1 MASDYGTIRDANK
14 AEYGNVGRWG
24 RDVLVNRYDSSS
36 HFIFEILQNA
46 EDALK
51 RRVGWKGSRAVRFEL
66 GARELRII
74 HCGNP
79 FTLRDVKGV
88 CGVGETTKDL
98 TDIGRFG
105 IGFKSVYSIT
115 NRPEIHSGDEDFAIE
130 NFVFPVGAPPIDR
143 APDET
148 VFVLPL
154 RDDDPGIR
162 SAVADGLSELGPRT
176 LLFLRQVE
184 EIAWRVDG
192 GSSGLYLK
200 DKSEDAGDGSRRV
213 ALVGERDGKPV
224 IDETW
229 LVFSEE
235 ASTAAGGVAGYIE
248 LAFLL
253 VADAVGKPP
262 AIRRIDKSR
271 LSAFFPTVVETD
283 LGFLVQ
289 GPYRTTPSRDNV
301 PPRDPWNIKLVAET
315 ANLLVECLHT
325 LKHKGLLDVAAL
337 LSLPI
342 DSTKFEEGSMFAP
355 LFEAVRSEL
364 ENEELLPRA
373 GGGWT
378 SAKRARLA
386 RTQELRELLDG
397 GQLASLLGQTG
408 EVHWLSGDITRDTA
422 APLRNYLLYELDIT
436 ELTPEQVLPRLS
448 KAFLEAQSD
457 QWILRMYEFL
467 SGQPRLVQQGKTASI
482 PLVRLESGSHVV
494 AEADDQPQ
502 AFLPSTITTDFPT
515 VRRSVCSTTKS
526 LELLKALGL
535 TEPDAVDDVVRN
547 VLPKYRND
555 TVEADGDE
563 YAADIKRILT
573 AYSTQHR
580 GQRDKLIADLKKASF
595 IMAVDTET
603 GEGFVSTPGDV
614 YLATE
619 KLKALF
625 AGVKGVMLVDDSYA
639 CLRGEDVRELLEAC
653 GVSRTLSP
661 LSVPCKLTWEEKSA
675 LRRRAGNE
683 SMTRDET
690 PSDHTLRGLPELLAH
705 MKTLPPDD
713 RRMRA
718 AQLWDSLRDTLQ
730 RLREGAFSSNYSWT
744 RYDRFTTQFDAEFVR
759 TLNSEEWITEAD
771 GKPQKPEFVTFESL
785 GWEPSPFL
793 ASRIH
798 FKPPIIDQLA
808 TESGIEPKV
817 LELLKKRGLTRVAE
831 LMAALGDDED
841 DAATEDNTDG
851 GDEGAD
857 TPEPGADDT
866 AGSVKDADGSDP
878 TPSTPD
884 PTANDPVGTGTGT
897 GASGHGASTGT
908 GPGQNG
914 TGTSVGGGGG
924 GAPKPGTGAHD
935 GTKKPNGSMGE
946 GGAGAGP
953 QKPGRRPP
961 GSVGGRPF
969 ISYLGAHPTDQEP
982 DPDGLDYKKRMDLEA
997 KGIEFIRRLE
1007 PSLQPTPAGNKGYD
1021 LFEPGPDGHPVRWV
1035 EVKAMTGGLEDR
1047 PVGISIDQFECAQDH
1062 GESFWLY
1069 VVEHAAS
1076 DSPRLVKIQ
1085 DPAGLARTFTFD
1097 HGWLNVA
1104 EIVISDPH
1112 SSDKSEEDRQ
1122 HA

>member
-51 RRVGWKGSRAVRFEL
+51 RRVGWRGSRAVRFEL
-66 GARELRII
+66 NAKELRII

-115 NRPEIHSGDEDFAIE
+115 NRPEIHSGEEDFAIE
-130 NFVFPVGAPPIDR
+130 NFVFPVAVPRIDR
-143 APDET
+143 ASDET

-154 RDDDPGIR
+154 RDDDPEIH
-162 SAVADGLSELGPRT
+162 SAVAEGLSELGPRT

-184 EIAWRVDG
+184 EIAWKVEG

-200 DKSEDAGDGSRRV
+200 DKADDAGDRSRRV

-224 IDETW
+224 VDETW

-235 ASTAAGGVAGYIE
+235 ARSDTGAVAGYIE

-253 VADAVGKPP
+253 VAEAGGKPP

-301 PPRDPWNIKLVAET
+301 PPRDPWNIKLVADT
-315 ANLLVECLHT
+315 ATLLVESLHT
-325 LKHKGLLDVAAL
+325 LKRMGLLDVGAL

-342 DSTKFEEGSMFAP
+342 DGTKFEEGSMFAP
-355 LFEAVRSEL
+355 LFDAVLTEL
-364 ENEELLPRA
+364 ENEDLLPRA

-378 SAKRARLA
+378 SAKHARLA
-386 RTQELRELLDG
+386 RTQELRDLLDG
-397 GQLASLLGQTG
+397 GQLASLLGQNG

-422 APLRNYLLYELDIT
+422 APLRNYLLYQLDIT
-436 ELTPEQVLPRLS
+436 ELTPEQVLPRFN

-482 PLVRLESGSHVV
+482 PLVRLESGQHVV

-502 AFLPSTITTDFPT
+502 AFLPSNIQTDFPT
-515 VRRSVCSTTKS
+515 VRRSVCSTAKS
-526 LELLKALGL
+526 LELLKSLGL

-547 VLPKYRND
+547 VLPKYRNN

-563 YAADIKRILT
+563 YAGDIKRILN

-595 IMAVDTET
+595 IMSVDTET

-619 KLKALF
+619 KLKSLF
-625 AGVKGVMLVDDSYA
+625 AGVKGVMLVDDSYS
-639 CLRGEDVRELLEAC
+639 CLRGEDVRDLLEAC
-653 GVSRTLSP
+653 GVSRTLCP
-661 LSVPCKLTWEEKSA
+661 ISVPCRLTWQERSA
-675 LRRRAGNE
+675 LRRAAGNE

-705 MKTLPPDD
+705 MKTLAPDD
-713 RRMRA
+713 RRKRA
-718 AQLWDSLRDTLQ
+718 SLLWDSLRDTLQ
-730 RLREGAFSSNYSWT
+730 RLREGAFSSSYSWT

-759 TLNSEEWITEAD
+759 TLNAEEWITDAE
-771 GKPQKPEFVTFESL
+771 GNPQRPEFVTFESL

-793 ASRIH
+793 ASKIH

-808 TESGIEPKV
+808 VESGIEPKV
-817 LELLKKRGLTRVAE
+817 LELLKKRGLTSVAE
-831 LMAALGDDED
+831 LVAALGEEEE
-841 DAATEDNTDG
+841 DAATEDEAG
-851 GDEGAD
+851 GRDVGTGTSD
-857 TPEPGADDT
+857 EPGADDT
-866 AGSVKDADGSDP
+866 DGDDDGADN
-878 TPSTPD
+878 PD
-884 PTANDPVGTGTGT
+884 TTATQPVGTGAGGPTGGT
-897 GASGHGASTGT
+897 STGT
-908 GPGQNG
+908 GPGRTE
-914 TGTSVGGGGG
+914 TGSAGGGSAGG
-924 GAPKPGTGAHD
+924 TYGDGSRTPGSGAQDGPRNPG
-935 GTKKPNGSMGE
+935 GSAE

-953 QKPGRRPP
+953 QKPGRRTP

-969 ISYLGAHPTDQEP
+969 ISYLGTHSSEEEP
-982 DPDGLDYKKRMDLEA
+982 DPDGLDHQKRMDLEA
-997 KGIEFIRRLE
+997 KGIEFILQLE

-1021 LFEPGPDGHPVRWV
+1021 LFEPGPNGQPTRWV

-1047 PVGISIDQFECAQDH
+1047 PVGISIDQFECAQKH
-1062 GESFWLY
+1062 GEAFWLY

-1076 DSPRLVKIQ
+1076 DSPRLVKIH

-1097 HGWLNVA
+1097 HGWLSVA
-1104 EIVISDPH
+1104 EIVVSDSL
-1112 SSDKSEEDRQ
+1112 SSDKHREGRQ

>member
-1 MASDYGTIRDANK
+1 MASDYRTIRDANK
-14 AEYGNVGRWG
+14 TEYGNVGRWG

-51 RRVGWKGSRAVRFEL
+51 RRTGWKGSRAVRFEL
-66 GARELRII
+66 GTKELRII

-105 IGFKSVYSIT
+105 IGFKSVYSVT
-115 NRPEIHSGDEDFAIE
+115 NRPAIHSGSEDFAIE
-130 NFVFPVGAPPIDR
+130 SFVFPVAAPPIDR
-143 APDET
+143 VSDET

-162 SAVADGLSELGPRT
+162 SAVASGLSELGPRT

-184 EIAWRVDG
+184 EIAWKVEG

-200 DKSEDAGDGSRRV
+200 GKSEDTGDGSRRV
-213 ALVGERDGKPV
+213 TLVGERDGKSV

-235 ASTAAGGVAGYIE
+235 ASTAAGAVAGYIE

-253 VADAVGKPP
+253 VADAAGKPP

-315 ANLLVECLHT
+315 ADLLVESLHS
-325 LKHKGLLDVAAL
+325 LKAKGLLDVAAL

-355 LFEAVRSEL
+355 LFDAVRDEL
-364 ENEELLPRA
+364 EGEDLLPRA

-386 RTQELRELLDG
+386 RTQELRELIDG
-397 GQLASLLGQTG
+397 SQLASLLGQTG

-422 APLRNYLLYELDIT
+422 APLRNYLLYELDVT
-436 ELTPEQVLPRLS
+436 ELTPEQFLPRLS
-448 KAFLEAQSD
+448 KAFLEAQTD
-457 QWILRMYEFL
+457 QWILRLYEFL
-467 SGQPRLVQQGKTASI
+467 SGQPRLIQQGKTASI
-482 PLVRLESGSHVV
+482 PLVRLEGGAHVV

-502 AFLPSTITTDFPT
+502 AFLPSTIKTDFPT

-526 LELLKALGL
+526 LELLKTLGL

-547 VLPKYRND
+547 VLPKYRQD

-563 YAADIKRILT
+563 YAADIRRIVT

-595 IMAVDTET
+595 IMAVDAED
-603 GEGFVSTPGDV
+603 GEGLVSTPGDV

-625 AGVKGVMLVDDSYA
+625 AGVKGVLLVDDSYA
-639 CLRGEDVRELLEAC
+639 CLRGEDIRELLEAC

-661 LSVPCKLTWEEKSA
+661 LDVPCKLTWQEKSA
-675 LRRRAGNE
+675 LRRKAGNE

-690 PSDHTLRGLPELLAH
+690 PADHTLRGLPELLAH

-713 RRMRA
+713 RRNRA
-718 AQLWDSLRDTLQ
+718 TLLWESLRDTLQ
-730 RLREGAFSSNYSWT
+730 RLREGTFSSSYSWT

-759 TLNSEEWITEAD
+759 TLNAEEWITDAE
-771 GKPQKPEFVTFESL
+771 GRPQKPEFVTFESL

-793 ASRIH
+793 ASKIH

-808 TESGIEPKV
+808 AESGIEPKV
-817 LELLKKRGLTRVAE
+817 LELLKKRGLTSVAE
-831 LMAALGDDED
+831 LVAALGDDEE
-841 DAATEDNTDG
+841 DAESGESPDG
-851 GDEGAD
+851 SDSSADAPPAPGAGD
-857 TPEPGADDT
+857 TPGTVEDA
-866 AGSVKDADGSDP
+866 VKNILGGNASDP
-878 TPSTPD
+878 TPPVPD
-884 PTANDPVGTGTGT
+884 PTANDPVGTGT
-897 GASGHGASTGT
+897 
-908 GPGQNG
+908 NG
-914 TGTSVGGGGG
+914 SGGGS
-924 GAPKPGTGAHD
+924 
-935 GTKKPNGSMGE
+935 NG
-946 GGAGAGP
+946 
-953 QKPGRRPP
+953 
-961 GSVGGRPF
+961 
-969 ISYLGAHPTDQEP
+969 
-982 DPDGLDYKKRMDLEA
+982 
-997 KGIEFIRRLE
+997 
-1007 PSLQPTPAGNKGYD
+1007 
-1021 LFEPGPDGHPVRWV
+1021 
-1035 EVKAMTGGLEDR
+1035 
-1047 PVGISIDQFECAQDH
+1047 
-1062 GESFWLY
+1062 
-1069 VVEHAAS
+1069 
-1076 DSPRLVKIQ
+1076 
-1085 DPAGLARTFTFD
+1085 
-1097 HGWLNVA
+1097 
-1104 EIVISDPH
+1104 
-1112 SSDKSEEDRQ
+1112 
-1122 HA
+1122 